1 MLRGLG
7 RLRPAAIEG
16 RFAISPRETIQVDV
30 DAERIREM
38 GTGVDGLRAS
48 PQEIAA
54 QHPRQIDRIDCSTFA
69 SSRSMAE
76 LVPSKGPFW
85 GPLPTPL
92 DESAVPSEFVP
103 GTLGLVPK
111 APPVTGVPAD
121 V

>member
-1 MLRGLG
+1 MLT
-7 RLRPAAIEG
+7 PSV
-16 RFAISPRETIQVDV
+16 FET
-30 DAERIREM
+30 
-38 GTGVDGLRAS
+38 GTGVDGLHAS

-54 QHPRQIDRIDCSTFA
+54 QHPRQIDFIDFSTLA

-92 DESAVPSEFVP
+92 DESAVPSELVP
-103 GTLGLVPK
+103 GALGLVPK
-111 APPVTGVPAD
+111 APPVTGMPAD